1 MQTQL
6 GAPIDNASVMLACM
20 EEIIIRCNICD
31 EMIGSFTV
39 AQHVAGRNHAV
50 KKKVAEFHEMNA
62 QVKSSYQHD
71 TSVVRAWISD
81 LYNYD
86 FLSTGRT

>member
-1 MQTQL
+1 M
-6 GAPIDNASVMLACM
+6 PICM
-20 EEIIIRCNICD
+20 EVRCNICD
-31 EMIGSFTV
+31 EVINSSAV
-39 AQHVAGRNHAV
+39 EQHVAGRNHAV

-62 QVKSSYQHD
+62 QIKPSYQND
-71 TSVVRAWISD
+71 TSVVKAWIKD

>member
-1 MQTQL
+1 M
-6 GAPIDNASVMLACM
+6 PVSM
-20 EEIIIRCNICD
+20 EIRCNICD
-31 EMIGSFTV
+31 EVISSSSV
-39 AQHVAGRNHAV
+39 EQHVAGRNHAV

-62 QVKSSYQHD
+62 QVKASYQND
-71 TSVVRAWISD
+71 TSVVKAWIKD